1 MNTRLAAL
9 VCLAALAPL
18 ASADLTS
25 RDWAS
30 SGDGLLTFDSD
41 SGLEWLDWQYTNNR
55 SYADVS
61 SQLGAGGEFEG
72 FRYATED
79 EMRGLYEH
87 AGAVLIDP
95 VDGADSGNIPTNELL
110 ADLLGPTF
118 PAGSEAVYDLPGSVT
133 DVFTTIGNY
142 GGPGPDFHVVSA
154 FNYGSGQIA
163 MRWLNLDDAAP
174 VGFAGHALVRTG
186 DPACACDLDGNTT
199 LNLDD
204 IAAFAEGFVT
214 GDLAVDLDGNGVLN
228 LDDIAFFADC
238 FIAGCP

>member
-25 RDWAS
+25 RDWAA
-30 SGDGLLTFDSD
+30 SGDGLLTFDAD
-41 SGLEWLDWQYTNNR
+41 SGLEWLDWEYTNNR

-87 AGAVLIDP
+87 AGAVYIDP
-95 VDGADSGNIPTNELL
+95 VDGGDSGNIPANELL

-118 PAGSEAVYDLPGSVT
+118 PAGSRPSTTCPGRRRTSSPRSEPRSGRALT
-133 DVFTTIGNY
+133 FTW
-142 GGPGPDFHVVSA
+142 SA
-154 FNYGSGQIA
+154 RSTSGSGQIA
-163 MRWLNLDDAAP
+163 MRWLNLDDAVP

-186 DPACACDLDGNTT
+186 GPACACDLDGNTT

-204 IAAFAEGFVT
+204 IAAFASGFVA

-238 FIAGCP
+238 FITGCP